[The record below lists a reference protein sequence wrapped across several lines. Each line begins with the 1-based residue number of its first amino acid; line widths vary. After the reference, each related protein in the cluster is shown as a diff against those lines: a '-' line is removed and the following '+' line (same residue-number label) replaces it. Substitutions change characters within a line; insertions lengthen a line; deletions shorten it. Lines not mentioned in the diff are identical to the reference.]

1 MGIREN
7 PKKKYFYNLRNVE
20 GPVRPGS
27 RRKLSKHRDSSA
39 RFLRQELQNVT
50 SKKKCIIR

>member
-7 PKKKYFYNLRNVE
+7 PKKKYFFYNLRDVE

-39 RFLRQELQNVT
+39 KVLRQEL
-50 SKKKCIIR
+50 